1 MAIWFPEEKGRC
13 LPSPFCTT
21 MRRLKGLFLSCGTSL
36 ERIAPESLTQALF
49 DFVHCHI
56 SGYRHRKP
64 PNQVNFGLA
73 DRAIAALTVN
83 PAADTEFAF
92 VKPVISGI

>member
-1 MAIWFPEEKGRC
+1 
-13 LPSPFCTT
+13 

-36 ERIAPESLTQALF
+36 ERIAPESLTPALF

-64 PNQVNFGLA
+64 PNEVNFGLA
-73 DRAIAALTVN
+73 DRAIVALIMNTAAN
-83 PAADTEFAF
+83 AEFVF